1 MAVTQA
7 EVGAELREPAASPDP
22 VSKDRIHKGTNKTAV
37 DHERRELPTLG
48 SPAGRDRGRR
58 VHKHHLKKKQREGG
72 RIITDSLEHKTFMS
86 QQPERLAKQVD
97 GPFAVQAAVTAHGP
111 DRA

>member
-22 VSKDRIHKGTNKTAV
+22 VSKDRIHDGANKAAV

-48 SPAGRDRGRR
+48 SPAGGDRGRR
-58 VHKHHLKKKQREGG
+58 VHEHQPKKKQRESR
-72 RIITDSLEHKTFMS
+72 RIITHSLEDKTLAP

-111 DRA
+111 ARA